1 MTNETTKTGRIVMA
15 IAAVLVGVFLMFSTP
30 YITVDQLNLALHRL
44 VEVFQPADPDGVWD
58 TPVKILSATFHVWM
72 ALYVFSGA
80 LLVLIAKDIY
90 ADKKWARPLALAL
103 MSIPSI
109 GGMTFVIPHMVLA
122 LGGPNGTTNPEAGM
136 PPAMPIML
144 VGLAGYFI
152 TLLAEKADWK
162 TKVAQ
167 IVTFTALGVVG
178 GMVFMNAQHGVRHFL
193 HNPSLPFFETEYS
206 NPELF
211 LGGYVMYAAVALFI
225 VAIYLL
231 AARKE
236 SGWYAGMMVGI
247 VTFVAAFLTFV
258 DRMGQPSGQEWLRG
272 AMLSLGLTVILAIP
286 FFKNRVLGRTT
297 EAETPQSKT
306 ALKPKTA

>member
-1 MTNETTKTGRIVMA
+1 MTV
-15 IAAVLVGVFLMFSTP
+15 AAVLVGVFLMFSTP
-30 YITVDQLNLALHRL
+30 FITVDQLNLALHRL
-44 VEVFQPADPDGVWD
+44 VEVFQPAEPNGVWD
-58 TPVKILSATFHVWM
+58 TPVKILSATFHAWM
-72 ALYVFSGA
+72 ALFIFAGA

-103 MSIPSI
+103 MAIPSI
-109 GGMTFVIPHMVLA
+109 GGMTFVIPHMVLVI
-122 LGGPNGTTNPEAGM
+122 GGPGGTSNPEAGM
-136 PPAMPIML
+136 PPSMPIML
-144 VGLAGYFI
+144 IGLLGYFI
-152 TLLAEKADWK
+152 VLLTEKADWR

-167 IVTFTALGVVG
+167 VVTFTALGVVG

-193 HNPSLPFFETEYS
+193 HNPSLPFFETQYS

-211 LGGYVMYAAVALFI
+211 LGGYVMYAAVAFFI

-236 SGWYAGMMVGI
+236 SGWYMGMMVGI

-272 AMLSLGLTVILAIP
+272 AMLSLVLVVILVIP
-286 FFKNRVLGRTT
+286 WLKKRVLGQ
-297 EAETPQSKT
+297 E
-306 ALKPKTA
+306 

>member
-15 IAAVLVGVFLMFSTP
+15 IVAVLVGIFLMFSAP
-30 YITVDQLNLALHRL
+30 FITVDQLNLALHRL
-44 VEVFQPADPDGVWD
+44 VEVFQPIDPNGVWD

-72 ALYVFSGA
+72 ALFVFAGA

-103 MSIPSI
+103 MAVPSI
-109 GGMTFVIPHMVLA
+109 GGMTFVIPHMVLVI
-122 LGGPNGTTNPEAGM
+122 GGPNGTSNPEAGM
-136 PPAMPIML
+136 PPSMPIML
-144 VGLAGYFI
+144 IGLAGYFI
-152 TLLAEKADWK
+152 TLLTEKADWK
-162 TKVAQ
+162 TKAAQ
-167 IVTFTALGVVG
+167 VVVFTALGVVG
-178 GMVFMNAQHGVRHFL
+178 GMVFMNAQHGVRHFM

-236 SGWYAGMMVGI
+236 SGWYAGMTVGI

-258 DRMGQPSGQEWLRG
+258 DRMNVASGQEWLRG
-272 AMLSLGLTVILAIP
+272 AMLSLALVAILVIP
-286 FFKNRVLGRTT
+286 FFKKNVLG
-297 EAETPQSKT
+297 EK
-306 ALKPKTA
+306 

>member
-1 MTNETTKTGRIVMA
+1 MTNETTKTGRIVMTV
-15 IAAVLVGVFLMFSTP
+15 AAVLVGVFLMFSTP
-30 YITVDQLNLALHRL
+30 FITVDQLNLALHRL
-44 VEVFQPADPDGVWD
+44 VEVFQPAEPNGVWD

-72 ALYVFSGA
+72 ALFIFAGA

-103 MSIPSI
+103 MAIPSI
-109 GGMTFVIPHMVLA
+109 GGMTFVIPHMVLVI
-122 LGGPNGTTNPEAGM
+122 GGPGGTSNPEAGM
-136 PPAMPIML
+136 PPSMPIML
-144 VGLAGYFI
+144 IGLLGYFI
-152 TLLAEKADWK
+152 VLLTEKADWR
-162 TKVAQ
+162 TIVAQ
-167 IVTFTALGVVG
+167 VVTFTALGVVG

-193 HNPSLPFFETEYS
+193 HNPSLPFFETQYS

-211 LGGYVMYAAVALFI
+211 LGGYVMYAAVAFFI

-236 SGWYAGMMVGI
+236 SGWYMGMMVGI

-272 AMLSLGLTVILAIP
+272 AMLSLVLVVILVIP
-286 FFKNRVLGRTT
+286 WLKKRVLGQ
-297 EAETPQSKT
+297 E
-306 ALKPKTA
+306 